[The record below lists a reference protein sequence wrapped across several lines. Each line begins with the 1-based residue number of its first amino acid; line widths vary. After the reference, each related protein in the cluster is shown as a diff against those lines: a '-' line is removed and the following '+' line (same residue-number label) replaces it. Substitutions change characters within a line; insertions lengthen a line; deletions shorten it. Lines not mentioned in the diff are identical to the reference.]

1 MPTWLASPRRR
12 LAIVALLVA
21 LAVAVTV
28 LLWPSPDRSTPAA
41 AAPAPPTPTP
51 TQTTPTPSPTPK
63 PKPKPTLPKLAA
75 SVPTAFVMSGP
86 QFVIRANVCGMDYIR
101 PLDPP
106 GDQLHTVCW
115 VQQGWGVAPSS
126 PSTGTTYVLGHAW
139 AEAQLVLNPM
149 SELAMNQVDMA
160 HPSYEAGVAIYP
172 VTNLNGYT
180 ITLAS
185 GGGRF
190 TYHVTRAFAV
200 NKNDAGSVPSVMND
214 HIPNRLVVITCGVH
228 NGVDVDVNVIV
239 YATLVGVVTAKA

>member
-21 LAVAVTV
+21 LAVAATV
-28 LLWPSPDRSTPAA
+28 LLWPAPDHSAPAA
-41 AAPAPPTPTP
+41 AAPATPTPTP
-51 TQTTPTPSPTPK
+51 TQTTPTPTPTPTPK

-75 SVPTAFVMSGP
+75 AVPTAFVMSGP

-106 GDQLHTVCW
+106 GDQMHTVCW
-115 VQQGWGVAPSS
+115 VQHGWGVAPSN

-160 HPSYEAGVAIYP
+160 HPSYEDGVAIYP
-172 VTNLNGYT
+172 VTDLNGYS
-180 ITLAS
+180 ITLAA

-200 NKNDAGSVPSVMND
+200 NKNDAGSINSVMD
-214 HIPNRLVVITCGVH
+214 EHIPNRLVVITCGVH

-239 YATLVGVVTAKA
+239 YATLASASVA